1 MNSWYQALNN
11 WKIWRKWVRQLRSW
25 KYVLSSSNR
34 TTWQNFNF
42 VMFVLLLCKQ
52 LYSLRLKA
60 LFIIGSYSLASQK
73 FSGKNNF
80 LQSQYYPRV
89 PNNCPTCLLIF
100 EKFSTPPTGSTF
112 IFAFTLPRLLVR
124 WIHPAECLS
133 TI

>member
-52 LYSLRLKA
+52 LYSLRLKV

-100 EKFSTPPTGSTF
+100 QKFSTPPP
-112 IFAFTLPRLLVR
+112 PRPPPPPPAQLLFS
-124 WIHPAECLS
+124 PS
-133 TI
+133 PSPDY